1 MPTDDHRY
9 RALHSSDPRFDGVF
23 YVGVRSTGIY
33 CRPSCPAVTPKRH
46 NTEFF
51 PSAAA
56 AQNAGFR
63 ACKRCRPDA
72 APGSPEWNIRADT
85 VGRAMRMITDGT
97 VDRDGVTGLAS
108 SLGYSQRQLHRLL
121 TAELGAGPL
130 ALARAQRAQTAR
142 VLVETTPLA
151 MSDIAFAS
159 GFSSIRQFNDTIR
172 AVFALSPTGLRAR
185 SSRWRGSEHPGSVTL
200 RLACREPF
208 DARQVFRFLAARAVP
223 GVAEVD
229 GDGTYRRVLRL
240 PHRTGTVEV
249 FPHADAGFLR
259 CRMWLEDLRDLGA
272 AVQRCRRMLDV
283 DTDPHAVSE
292 VLREDPLLAPVV
304 ARTPGLRSP
313 GHPSGAELAVWAV
326 LAQRSSLP
334 EARTAAACLARRHG
348 TPVTA
353 PGGLTHAF
361 PSADTLAGA
370 SAADLPL
377 PEGRAR
383 TLLELCAALADGSV
397 DLGPGADREENVS
410 RLATLPGVGPTTAGY
425 VRMRALGDPD
435 VFLPGDSGVRR
446 GLARLGV
453 REFPES
459 AARSWRPW
467 RSYATHHIWSAQ
479 AETSTDQERT
489 ST

>member
-1 MPTDDHRY
+1 MPADDHRY
-9 RALHSSDPRFDGVF
+9 HAVRSSDPRFDGVF

-33 CRPSCPAVTPKRH
+33 CRPSCPAITPKRR
-46 NTEFF
+46 NTAFF

-85 VGRAMRMITDGT
+85 VGRAMRMIADGT

-108 SLGYSQRQLHRLL
+108 SLGYSQRQLQRLL

-142 VLVETTPLA
+142 VLVETTPLS

-159 GFSSIRQFNDTIR
+159 GFSSIRQFNDTMR

-185 SSRWRGSEHPGSVTL
+185 SSRWRTAGHPNGVTL
-200 RLACREPF
+200 RLAYREPF
-208 DARQVFRFLAARAVP
+208 DARQVFGFLAARAVP
-223 GVAEVD
+223 GVEEVD
-229 GDGTYRRVLRL
+229 GNGTYRRVLRL
-240 PHRTGTVEV
+240 PHGTGTVEV
-249 FPHADAGFLR
+249 LPQAEGGFLQ
-259 CRMWLEDLRDLGA
+259 CRVRLEDLRDLGA
-272 AVQRCRRMLDV
+272 AVQRCRRMLDA
-283 DTDPHAVSE
+283 DTDPRAVSE

-304 ARTPGLRSP
+304 ARSPGLRSP
-313 GHPSGAELAVWAV
+313 GHPCGSELAVWTV

-334 EARTAAACLARRHG
+334 EARTAAAWVARRHG
-348 TPVTA
+348 TPLTA

-361 PSADTLAGA
+361 PTADTLAGA

-377 PEGRAR
+377 PERAR
-383 TLLELCAALADGSV
+383 TLLDLCAALADGSV
-397 DLGPGADREENVS
+397 DLGPGADREENIS
-410 RLATLPGVGPTTAGY
+410 RLAALPGVGPTTAGY

-446 GLARLGV
+446 GLSRLGV
-453 REFPES
+453 RRPLGS
-459 AARSWRPW
+459 AARAWRPW
-467 RSYATHHIWSAQ
+467 RSYATHHLWAAQ
-479 AETSTDQERT
+479 DPAHTDQERIPL
-489 ST
+489 